1 MRIILS
7 RHRRSLARIKAG
19 GKPSA
24 RAPLRFLRRRAKG
37 WVSKIAQKRARAAVP
52 SPDLLRLGERRRS
65 AAPTTSRRASS
76 LANALT
82 RRVAA
87 AFSSAEINIL
97 CGAEIVGFD
106 RQRLAQAICRRR
118 HKQRPAVPPNRR
130 AAMSKKCV
138 WGISSFNARRTTT
151 RLIVERRAAVN
162 RFLRRRA

>member
-1 MRIILS
+1 
-7 RHRRSLARIKAG
+7 
-19 GKPSA
+19 
-24 RAPLRFLRRRAKG
+24 FLRRRAKG

-65 AAPTTSRRASS
+65 EAPTTSRRASS

-106 RQRLAQAICRRR
+106 RQRLAQGILPPSPQTATSSGDEAAGSDVKDNVYGESAVSTRGAR
-118 HKQRPAVPPNRR
+118 QPA
-130 AAMSKKCV
+130 
-138 WGISSFNARRTTT
+138 
-151 RLIVERRAAVN
+151 
-162 RFLRRRA
+162 

>member
-1 MRIILS
+1 RGQRVGSQRL
-7 RHRRSLARIKAG
+7 LK
-19 GKPSA
+19 
-24 RAPLRFLRRRAKG
+24 
-37 WVSKIAQKRARAAVP
+37 KRARAAVP

-97 CGAEIVGFD
+97 CDAEIVGFD

-118 HKQRPAVPPNRR
+118 PKQRPAVPPNRR
-130 AAMSKKCV
+130 APLSQRSV
-138 WGISSFNARRTTT
+138 
-151 RLIVERRAAVN
+151 
-162 RFLRRRA
+162 LR